1 MKITSIAVA
10 AVCLLPIGSAFGQQP
25 GTGAAGQK
33 KDALLVPAGFKFE
46 GRCGDDR
53 LITGKL
59 LFSEQNGKL
68 SVKIAGTAGACESAV
83 EQNGD
88 KIQFQGCAGYTHY
101 VSLERENST
110 KPFKGNLQG
119 NWCTYDMLPL

>member
-1 MKITSIAVA
+1 MRTTSIAIAV
-10 AVCLLPIGSAFGQQP
+10 VCLLEISSAFGQQS
-25 GTGAAGQK
+25 GTGTVGQM
-33 KDALLVPAGFKFE
+33 KDALLVPAGFRFE

-53 LITGKL
+53 LFTGKL

-68 SVKIAGTAGACESAV
+68 SVKIAGTAGSCESAV
-83 EQNGD
+83 ELTGD
-88 KIQFQGCAGYTHY
+88 KMQFLGCGGYTNY

-110 KPFKGNLQG
+110 KPFKGNVQG